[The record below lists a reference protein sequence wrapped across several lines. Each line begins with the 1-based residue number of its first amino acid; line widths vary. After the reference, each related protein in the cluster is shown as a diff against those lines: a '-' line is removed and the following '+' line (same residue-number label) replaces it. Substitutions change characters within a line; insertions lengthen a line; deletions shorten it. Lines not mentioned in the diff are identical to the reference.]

1 MLVLKVSC
9 HDTLICTEEVCVL
22 RGEGGGVEGV
32 DEWRVEGRSGRV
44 KEWRDGGV
52 EEWVE
57 VGVEE

>member
-1 MLVLKVSC
+1 M
-9 HDTLICTEEVCVL
+9 E
-22 RGEGGGVEGV
+22 
-32 DEWRVEGRSGRV
+32 EWRGWKSGGMEGRSGRV